1 MSYYFTKTIDATMDE
16 ALEKVSESLKTE
28 GFGVVTDFN
37 LSAAFKNKLDID
49 YKPYRILG
57 VCNPPF
63 AKKTLELDDKI
74 GVLLPCNV
82 VLQQQEEGIEVSAID
97 PVAAL
102 STVNNKTIE
111 EIAREIQGKLKR
123 VIESL

>member
-1 MSYYFTKTIDATMDE
+1 MNK
-16 ALEKVSESLKTE
+16 ALEKVSEALKTE

-82 VLQQQEEGIEVSAID
+82 MLQQQEEGIEVSAID

-102 STVNNKTIE
+102 ITDNNIAIE
-111 EIAREIQGKLKR
+111 EIAGEIQGKLKR